1 MRSFKDIK
9 TQRHRGTET
18 QRHFTLRL
26 CDFTT
31 LRLLKKTCCLVVLLS
46 CCLFGGCGIYS
57 FSGASIPAEAKTVS
71 VQYFPNNAQLV
82 NPLLSNTLTNAL
94 NDIFVNQ
101 TTLQSVAQ
109 NGDLALEGE
118 ITGYVTSPIAITG
131 DQTAAMNRLTVTVNV
146 RFTNKYDESKNFE
159 QKFSQYQDYPS
170 GQDLNAVQDALVE
183 QIVED
188 LCQDIFN
195 KAVVNW

>member
-1 MRSFKDIK
+1 MKSLKEYND
-9 TQRHRGTET
+9 TMAQSSTAAET
-18 QRHFTLRL
+18 L
-26 CDFTT
+26 CDFKS
-31 LRLLKKTCCLVVLLS
+31 LRLYIYCLVILLTCCLTS
-46 CCLFGGCGIYS
+46 CGIYS

-82 NPLLSNTLTNAL
+82 NPLLSNTITNAL
-94 NDIFVNQ
+94 NDMFVNQ

-118 ITGYVTSPIAITG
+118 ITGYNTAPIAITG
-131 DQTAAMNRLTVTVNV
+131 NQTAAMNRLTVTVNV

-159 QKFSQYQDYPS
+159 QSFSQYQDYPS
-170 GQDLNAVQDALVE
+170 GQDLSAVQDILVE

>member
-1 MRSFKDIK
+1 MENLK
-9 TQRHRGTET
+9 TQRHRDIVT
-18 QRHFTLRL
+18 QRHSDAETQKRFATLRL
-26 CDFTT
+26 CDFAT
-31 LRLLKKTCCLVVLLS
+31 LSIIVLLS
-46 CCLFGGCGIYS
+46 CCLFLSSCGIYS
-57 FSGASIPAEAKTVS
+57 FSGASIPAEAKTIS

-94 NDIFVNQ
+94 NDMFVNQ
-101 TTLQSVAQ
+101 TTLQSVAE
-109 NGDLALEGE
+109 NGDLAFEGE
-118 ITGYVTSPIAITG
+118 ITGYSTSPIAITG
-131 DQTAAMNRLTVTVNV
+131 NQTAAMNRLTVTVNV

-159 QKFSQYQDYPS
+159 QNFSQYQDYPS
-170 GQDLNAVQDALVE
+170 EQDLNMVQDVLVE

>member
-1 MRSFKDIK
+1 MENFISQLHKDAK
-9 TQRHRGTET
+9 TQRRKNTW
-18 QRHFTLRL
+18 RL
-26 CDFTT
+26 GDLVTW
-31 LRLLKKTCCLVVLLS
+31 RLITRCLTALLTCCLLLS
-46 CCLFGGCGIYS
+46 SCGIYS

-118 ITGYVTSPIAITG
+118 ITGYSTSPIAITG
-131 DQTAAMNRLTVTVNV
+131 NQTAAMNRLTVTVNV
-146 RFTNKYDESKNFE
+146 RFTNKYDESKSFE
-159 QKFSQYQDYPS
+159 QSFSQYQDYPS
-170 GQDLNAVQDALVE
+170 GQDLSSVQDVLVE
-183 QIVED
+183 EIVNN
-188 LCQDIFN
+188 LCEDIFN